1 MQLPW
6 DEHFPRIVVP
16 AWQAYLNAEC
26 RLTEVTRAKDQHQI
40 EHARYEALREG
51 GAASFYVHHYAEIVL
66 RARPSW
72 LPDEIT
78 KAKEVRGWLSQ
89 YCTMSRTERVVGDVA
104 LLGDVADA
112 LKHGVLTF
120 RIEERDVAEN
130 DAVIVVGTGYG
141 ELAWGEGKFGGI
153 DQVLIK
159 AKSGTRAVSSVLQN
173 VIDAWRRA
181 AGISLPEIGAA

>member
-6 DEHFPRIVVP
+6 DEHFEKIVVP
-16 AWQAYLNAEC
+16 AWQAYLNAES
-26 RLTEVTRAKDQHQI
+26 RLTDAVLAEVQVRI
-40 EHARYEALREG
+40 EYARYEALREG
-51 GAASFYVHHYAEIVL
+51 GAASFYLHHYAEIVL
-66 RARPSW
+66 RARPAW

-78 KAKEVRGWLSQ
+78 KARGVRDWLSRL
-89 YCTMSRTERVVGDVA
+89 CTMLRSGRSVDDVA

-112 LKHGVLTF
+112 LKHAVLTL
-120 RIEERDVAEN
+120 RLEERDVAEN

-141 ELAWGEGKFGGI
+141 ELACDEGKFGGI

-159 AKSGTRAVSSVLQN
+159 AKSGTRALSSVLQN
-173 VIDAWRRA
+173 VIDAWRGA